1 MGQTNPLVFAV
12 CMHACGLLFGV
23 VAFIVSSTYA
33 DVSIRAWLL
42 LKNDQV
48 FQSFNSVIAVIND
61 DEVWLAALYS
71 KILKERV
78 M

>member
-1 MGQTNPLVFAV
+1 MA
-12 CMHACGLLFGV
+12 CACGLLFGV

-33 DVSIRAWLL
+33 DVSIHVRAWLL

-48 FQSFNSVIAVIND
+48 FQSFNSVIAVVD

-71 KILKERV
+71 KTLKEWV